1 MIQSTRGIVLHS
13 FKYGDTSIISN
24 IYTETHGKISFLIQG
39 ARKHRA
45 KLKANLFQPFFLV
58 DLEIY
63 YKEKR
68 QLQKIKEAS
77 NAYPFETILYDN
89 SKRSIAIFLAE
100 VLNKTIQSE
109 ETDKQL
115 FEFIFNHIKILDIK
129 EKGLANF
136 HLSFL
141 IQLTKFLGFYPQN
154 NFNAE
159 NKFFDLKNGFF
170 TKVKPFHK
178 HHLNERES
186 EILHEIMKYSADQ
199 HENLQIPHSIRNKLL
214 DKIIDFY
221 YLHHSGNIHFKS
233 YQILKEVFN

>member
-13 FKYGDTSIISN
+13 FKYGETSIICN
-24 IYTETHGKISFLIQG
+24 IYTETHGKVAFLVQG
-39 ARKHRA
+39 ARKHKA
-45 KLKANLFQPFFLV
+45 KLKANLFQPFFLL

-68 QLQKIKEAS
+68 QLQKIKEAR
-77 NAYPFETILYDN
+77 NAHPFETVLYDN

-109 ETDKQL
+109 EADQQL
-115 FEFIFNHIKILDIK
+115 FEFIYNHIKILDIK
-129 EKGLANF
+129 EQGLANF

-159 NKFFDLKNGFF
+159 NKFFDLKHGFF
-170 TKVKPFHK
+170 TKIKPFHK
-178 HHLNERES
+178 HHLDEKES
-186 EILHEIMKYSADQ
+186 EIFHEIMKYSANQ
-199 HENLQIPHSIRNKLL
+199 HESLQIAPSIRKKLL

-233 YQILKEVFN
+233 YQILKEVFS